1 MQREGERERERK
13 SFLYAGQFAVLLD
26 PMAAAADA
34 PEGLGPRQLRESA
47 RGLSGSGKYWL
58 RPARCRIPDSWV
70 CHVGP
75 RQDHEGRLG

>member
-1 MQREGERERERK
+1 MRLVKREGERERERK

-34 PEGLGPRQLRESA
+34 PEGLDPRQLRESA

-58 RPARCRIPDSWV
+58 APS
-70 CHVGP
+70 G
-75 RQDHEGRLG
+75 